1 MTHTS
6 STDGRSALLDVASV
20 LRWAGDAVDVLER
33 ARPVIDRANVFPV
46 PDADT
51 GTNLAG
57 TLTQARDSAVAAAGA
72 GPATTDD
79 VLHALAHGA
88 LLGARGSSGVIMS
101 EFLRGFAAG
110 HAASPAGLPDA
121 SRAEESA
128 AGLLAR
134 ALDRGAE
141 SAHASVVDP
150 RSGTMLTA
158 ARGAA
163 DAAAR
168 AVTDGGGLAEV
179 LVAACA
185 GADAALRRSVDE
197 LDELRR
203 ARVLDAGA
211 YGFVLVL
218 DALCRALGHGP
229 TRATEAETLSVAG
242 EPVAHEGGSHAHGSH
257 GAHGT
262 VVDGEFEVMCVV
274 RHAVG
279 AEGGTTTS
287 LEEVAPL
294 LRSGLQQLGDSVVVV
309 GGADRR
315 DPAGDGSARRGTWQ
329 VHVHTDHPVDV
340 LRLLDRWEVGQVVV
354 RCLAH
359 QVSARGAAEL
369 GLVACTSA
377 PGLVTDLARSGAV
390 VVLRGSGPVERED
403 LLRAVHETDAEQV
416 LVLPADESTLAL
428 ARGLGDLSRPQV
440 TAVASTSDLHVVAA
454 LSAWVSD
461 TSAGS
466 AGRAARTA
474 SLRAMEAV
482 VASVRAV
489 QVDAAR
495 PAELVDQL
503 SRLLQ
508 YAARTCEPS
517 PTASTAST
525 APAAPTVLT
534 VLAGDLVPA
543 SVLTDLVVHA
553 ERLAPGLETVVLP
566 SGRRST
572 ALVIGAEQQ

>member
-6 STDGRSALLDVASV
+6 GTDGRSALLDVASV
-20 LRWAGDAVDVLER
+20 LRLAGDAVDVLER
-33 ARPVIDRANVFPV
+33 ARTVIDRANVFPV

-57 TLTQARDSAVAAAGA
+57 TLTRARDAAAAAAGA
-72 GPATTDD
+72 GPATADD

-110 HAASPAGLPDA
+110 HAAAPAGLPDD
-121 SRAEESA
+121 SRAEASP

-134 ALDRGAE
+134 ALDRGAV
-141 SAHASVVDP
+141 SARASVVDP
-150 RSGTMLTA
+150 RPGTMLTA

-163 DAAAR
+163 DAASR
-168 AVTDGGGLAEV
+168 AVAGGGDLAEV
-179 LVAACA
+179 LLGACEGA
-185 GADAALRRSVDE
+185 GAALRRSVDE

-218 DALCRALGHGP
+218 EALCRALGHGP
-229 TRATEAETLSVAG
+229 TRATEAESLSLAG
-242 EPVAHEGGSHAHGSH
+242 EPGEHQNGHAH
-257 GAHGT
+257 GAHGAHGS

-274 RHAVG
+274 RHTVSADDG
-279 AEGGTTTS
+279 PATS

-329 VHVHTDHPVDV
+329 VHVHTDHPVEA

-359 QVSARGAAEL
+359 QVSARGGAEV

-416 LVLPADESTLAL
+416 LVLPADEATLAL
-428 ARGLGDLSRPQV
+428 ARGLVDLSRPQV
-440 TAVASTSDLHVVAA
+440 TVVASTSDLHVVAA

-461 TSAGS
+461 AAAESAGLV
-466 AGRAARTA
+466 ARTA
-474 SLRAMEAV
+474 ALSAMEAV

-495 PAELVDQL
+495 PAELVDQV

-508 YAARTCEPS
+508 GGARTHEPG
-517 PTASTAST
+517 PTVPAVPTST
-525 APAAPTVLT
+525 TVLT

-543 SVLTDLVVHA
+543 SVLTDLVAHA
-553 ERLAPGLETVVLP
+553 ERLAPGLEAVVLP